1 MQSDILCIILRGD
14 NMTIQEIVNLALN
27 SSLSV
32 VVVAYFMFIN
42 YKFNQQLIKT
52 LTEISNEIKH
62 LSKGGNKDE

>member
-1 MQSDILCIILRGD
+1 
-14 NMTIQEIVNLALN
+14 MTIQEIVNLALN

-42 YKFNQQLIKT
+42 YKFNQQLTKT

-62 LSKGGNKDE
+62 LSKGGTRDE